1 MTWDVVVWGGGT
13 GGCAAAVQSA
23 RSGASTLLLTPGCWL
38 GGMLSAAGVSAP
50 DGHELSCWQ
59 TGLWGALIRDLQQR
73 VPEGLD
79 QNWVSCFGFRPDQA
93 ETVLQEWVAAEELL
107 TWWPQTT
114 LLDVDRCTDR
124 IAALSVLHAGETIKI
139 KPKIVI
145 DGSDLGDLM
154 ARAEVPFRWGWEPRE
169 QWNEPSAPS
178 QEQLSCDPFF
188 QRQPVQSPTWVVMG
202 QLTQAGLPAQPVV
215 EPWEPFVGCLDAFG
229 LERTLTYGRLP
240 GGLVMLN
247 WPKQGNDWHS
257 DLGRCISPD
266 SAQRDDL
273 AAAMRDHSRSFLHT
287 LRACSGGTLEPG
299 SAFPGPNPE
308 LALMP
313 YWREGRRL
321 VGDAVVTEGDLLP
334 VADGRRRGALPVD
347 ASGHCTSIAV
357 GTYAND
363 HHYPGEDWPLA
374 PKSCRWGGRWTGT
387 PFCVPLAA
395 LVSSA
400 APNLLMA
407 DKAFSVSHMANG
419 ATRLQP
425 LMLNLGQAA
434 GLAAALSIQRTTLP
448 ADLPVEVVQHA
459 LIDDPV
465 APAAV
470 LPLWEWPSWHPCW
483 AQAQR
488 RGLCHPDAL
497 DEHGNLHP
505 SQASDLSRPQPDAAP
520 CSAHAQR
527 FTGRL
532 FHEQDGG
539 FRFSGS
545 SGDQTLITLEPA
557 VNQRLICMSD
567 TEPLELIAV
576 ENPWGPW
583 LRVIQVLKASS

>member
-1 MTWDVVVWGGGT
+1 MAWDVVVWGGGT

-23 RSGASTLLLTPGCWL
+23 RTGASTLLLTPGRWL

-59 TGLWGALIRDLQQR
+59 TGLWGALIHDLQQR

-79 QNWVSCFGFRPDQA
+79 QNWVSCFGFRPEQA
-93 ETVLQEWVAAEELL
+93 EAVLQEWVDVEDLL
-107 TWWPQTT
+107 TWWPETT
-114 LLDVDRCTDR
+114 LLDVERHADR
-124 IAALSVLHAGETIKI
+124 IAILTVQHAGETIRLD
-139 KPKIVI
+139 PTIVI

-169 QWNEPSAPS
+169 SWNEPSAPT
-178 QEQLSCDPFF
+178 QEQLSSDPFF

-202 QLTQAGLPAQPVV
+202 QLTPAALPAQPLV
-215 EPWEPFVGCLDAFG
+215 EPREPFVGCLEAFG

-247 WPKQGNDWHS
+247 WPKQGNDWHA
-257 DLGRCISPD
+257 DLGRCISSD
-266 SAQRDDL
+266 SEQRDDL
-273 AAAMRDHSRSFLHT
+273 AVAMRDHSRSFLDT
-287 LRACSGGTLEPG
+287 LRACSGGVLEPG
-299 SAFPGPNPE
+299 SAFPGPTPE

-334 VADGRRRGALPVD
+334 LGNGRRGPLPLD
-347 ASGHCTSIAV
+347 ASGRCTSIAV

-395 LVSSA
+395 LVSTKA
-400 APNLLMA
+400 ANLVMA

-434 GLAAALSIQRTTLP
+434 GLAAALAIHRATLP
-448 ADLPVEVVQHA
+448 ADLPVEAVQHA

-470 LPLWEWPSWHPCW
+470 LPLWEWPSWHPDW
-483 AQAQR
+483 ALAQR
-488 RGLCHPDAL
+488 RGLSHPDAV
-497 DEHGNLHP
+497 DGQGNLHP
-505 SQASDLSRPQPDAAP
+505 SQAKDLSRPQPDGAP
-520 CSAHAQR
+520 CPAHARR

-532 FHEQDGG
+532 IHGPDGG
-539 FRFSGS
+539 FRFSS
-545 SGDQTLITLEPA
+545 PKGDHTLITLEPA
-557 VNQRLICMSD
+557 VNQRLIAVSD
-567 TEPLELIAV
+567 AEPLELIAA